1 MLGNATEK
9 VLRKYIQAYFKEK
22 KITEYIFEGQQG
34 GQYSARS
41 INKFIQRYAKLAGL
55 NQSISA
61 HTFRHSF
68 ATHLLDNGTDI
79 RLIQELLGH
88 SSSKTTALYT
98 HVSQRMLNNVQS
110 PIDLILS
117 KIEGNKT
124 KNISGISEP

>member
-9 VLRKYIQAYFKEK
+9 VLRKYIQEF
-22 KITEYIFEGQQG
+22 
-34 GQYSARS
+34 
-41 INKFIQRYAKLAGL
+41 
-55 NQSISA
+55 
-61 HTFRHSF
+61 
-68 ATHLLDNGTDI
+68 
-79 RLIQELLGH
+79 LGR